1 MEKYITEYREVIRQH
16 GEEERKLRFLQVG
29 VFEIHTKIMPC
40 LFLER

>member
-1 MEKYITEYREVIRQH
+1 MEKYITKYGKVIGQH
-16 GEEERKLRFLQVG
+16 GEEGRKLRFLQVG